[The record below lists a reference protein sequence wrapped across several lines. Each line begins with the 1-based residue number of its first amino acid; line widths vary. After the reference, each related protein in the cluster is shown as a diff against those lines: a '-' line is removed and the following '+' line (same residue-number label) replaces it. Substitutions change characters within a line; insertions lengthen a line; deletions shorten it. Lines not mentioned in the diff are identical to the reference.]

1 VLPYAIADIAEFL
14 GNAGALSAATCH
26 AAAACN
32 LADRKA
38 RLAPGFDADILA
50 VEGNPLTDIN
60 AIRRRVAL
68 FHRGRLPPAADRA
81 RLAGHTR
88 VPLQNRTI
96 CTGQQARFIKHTGA
110 RNRRSDFLPER

>member
-1 VLPYAIADIAEFL
+1 VLPYAIADMAEFL

-50 VEGNPLTDIN
+50 VEGNPSPTST
-60 AIRRRVAL
+60 
-68 FHRGRLPPAADRA
+68 PSTAASPCSTGDA
-81 RLAGHTR
+81 CHQQPTGH
-88 VPLQNRTI
+88 
-96 CTGQQARFIKHTGA
+96 A
-110 RNRRSDFLPER
+110 

>member
-1 VLPYAIADIAEFL
+1 MLPYAIADMAECL

-26 AAAACN
+26 AAATCN

-60 AIRRRVAL
+60 AIHRRVAL

-88 VPLQNRTI
+88 VQLQNRTI
-96 CTGQQARFIKHTGA
+96 CTGKMARFIKHTGA
-110 RNRRSDFLPER
+110 NNRQGG